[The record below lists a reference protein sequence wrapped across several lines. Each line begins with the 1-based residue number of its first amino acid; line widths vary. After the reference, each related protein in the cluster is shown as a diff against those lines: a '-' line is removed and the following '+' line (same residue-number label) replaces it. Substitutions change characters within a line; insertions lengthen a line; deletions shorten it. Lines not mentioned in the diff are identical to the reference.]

1 MLRTR
6 ENRWT
11 IELPNHGRSWASLSP
26 AVLPIG
32 GAGHTEH
39 PRDSPRTLT
48 LCSGLGLRTAHWGML
63 GYVVIRM
70 AGKMVEDPCE
80 RWQTPPIMRKRVWR
94 LTHLKGIIY
103 GKETWGTLI
112 VPEYFGKNSA
122 IFVLKG
128 HWNHIQL
135 LWLLP
140 ELVSD
145 FSVVHRMWA
154 APRWRTEK
162 LWGHRSF
169 NPDFKGASRRPDS
182 G

>member
-11 IELPNHGRSWASLSP
+11 IELPTHGRSWASLSP

-63 GYVVIRM
+63 GYVVIRT

-80 RWQTPPIMRKRVWR
+80 RWQTPPIDHEEKGMKTNSFERNHLWKRNLGYLDCTRIFWEEFSHLCTQRSLKSHPTSLITTWAGVR
-94 LTHLKGIIY
+94 LQCCSQDVG
-103 GKETWGTLI
+103 
-112 VPEYFGKNSA
+112 SA
-122 IFVLKG
+122 
-128 HWNHIQL
+128 
-135 LWLLP
+135 
-140 ELVSD
+140 
-145 FSVVHRMWA
+145 
-154 APRWRTEK
+154 
-162 LWGHRSF
+162 
-169 NPDFKGASRRPDS
+169 
-182 G
+182 